1 METLKKQIENFN
13 IELSKQLPA
22 EIFEAF
28 GKSVEDLK
36 TKNIEENS
44 IKVGAIFPSFSL
56 PNAKNQEISSSEILK
71 SGKMIVAF
79 YRGDWCPYC
88 NLELAALQKALP
100 EIKKKNVTLVAIS
113 PQSPDNSLTTVEK
126 HNLEFE
132 VVTDDNNVLASKID
146 ISFKLQDFIVPVYES
161 IGIDV
166 PKHNGNNENTLPV
179 PAVYVIDQN
188 GVVLSK
194 FIDTNYVN
202 RVDIEQL
209 ISQL

>member
-1 METLKKQIENFN
+1 METLKTQIENFN
-13 IELSKQLPA
+13 IELSKQLPP

-44 IKVGAIFPSFSL
+44 IKEGAIFPSFSL

-113 PQSPDNSLTTVEK
+113 PQSPDNSLTTLEK

-132 VVTDDNNVLASKID
+132 VLTDDNNVLASKIG

-202 RVDIEQL
+202 RVDIEELINQL
-209 ISQL
+209 

>member
-1 METLKKQIENFN
+1 METLKTQIENFN

-44 IKVGAIFPSFSL
+44 IKEGDVFPSFLL
-56 PNAKNQEISSSEILK
+56 PNAKNQEVSSSEILK

-132 VVTDDNNVLASKID
+132 VLTDDNNVLASKIG

>member
-1 METLKKQIENFN
+1 METLKTQIENFN
-13 IELSKQLPA
+13 TELAKQLPA
-22 EIFEAF
+22 TTFEAF
-28 GKSVEDLK
+28 GKSIEDLK

-44 IKVGAIFPSFSL
+44 IKIGDIFPLFSL
-56 PNAKNQEISSSEILK
+56 PNANNQTINSAEILK

-100 EIKKKNVTLVAIS
+100 AIKSKNVTLVAIS
-113 PQSPDNSLTTVEK
+113 PQTPDNSLTTVEK

-132 VVTDDNNVLASKID
+132 VLTDDNNVLASKIG

-188 GVVLSK
+188 GIVLSK

-209 ISQL
+209 VSQL

>member
-1 METLKKQIENFN
+1 M
-13 IELSKQLPA
+13 
-22 EIFEAF
+22 
-28 GKSVEDLK
+28 
-36 TKNIEENS
+36 
-44 IKVGAIFPSFSL
+44 
-56 PNAKNQEISSSEILK
+56 
-71 SGKMIVAF
+71 
-79 YRGDWCPYC
+79 
-88 NLELAALQKALP
+88 
-100 EIKKKNVTLVAIS
+100 
-113 PQSPDNSLTTVEK
+113 
-126 HNLEFE
+126 
-132 VVTDDNNVLASKID
+132 
-146 ISFKLQDFIVPVYES
+146 PVYES